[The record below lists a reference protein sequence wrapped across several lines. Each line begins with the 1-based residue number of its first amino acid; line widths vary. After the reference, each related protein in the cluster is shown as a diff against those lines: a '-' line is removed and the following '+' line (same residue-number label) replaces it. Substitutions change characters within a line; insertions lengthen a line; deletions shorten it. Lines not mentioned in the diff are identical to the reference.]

1 MRLNGKTIT
10 YSAAHARKVL
20 AIGKPAPPMVIIA
33 CNTGRFEGHE
43 NCLAESLLLMPAGPV
58 AVVAATTES
67 HELTNYFVALCL
79 SQQLGEKNKR
89 FGSIWLAAQH
99 KAINTRDIIM
109 ERILCN
115 ADEKADLAKVRR
127 DHILMYALLGDPA
140 TPLHL
145 PDRLHASVKYTPG
158 TWHWDVPKPQGAT
171 KLYAGLRP
179 SVQVLSRIA
188 PQSEKAAAL
197 KLFQQANDTFAFKP
211 LREFAAD
218 E

>member
-1 MRLNGKTIT
+1 
-10 YSAAHARKVL
+10 
-20 AIGKPAPPMVIIA
+20 
-33 CNTGRFEGHE
+33 
-43 NCLAESLLLMPAGPV
+43 MPAGPV

-140 TPLHL
+140 TRLHL
-145 PDRLHASVKYTPG
+145 PDPLNANLKYIADA
-158 TWHWDVPKPQGAT
+158 WHWHLPQKPEGAT
-171 KLYAGLRP
+171 KLYVSFRP
-179 SVQVLSRIA
+179 DWQSLSRVWT
-188 PQSEKAAAL
+188 PHEKNTAR
-197 KLFQQANDTFAFKP
+197 KLFQQANDTFAFRPLAELALDQPWKGTIKKQGTLRLVATGPGRIYAAAFKLKP
-211 LREFAAD
+211 PP
-218 E
+218 